1 MLELSGAHS
10 SHGVAHG
17 VYVGRGVDVG
27 RGLAVSSLQGVE
39 HAVHFVNGSVFGL
52 RWQ

>member
-17 VYVGRGVDVG
+17 VYVGRG
-27 RGLAVSSLQGVE
+27 LAVSSLQGVE
-39 HAVHFVNGSVFGL
+39 HAVHFVNGDVLRL